1 MKKLLLMKTMLLLC
15 ALIAGSGTMW
25 ADDVLYSENFGNP
38 ASNTNISSYS
48 GWSATSSMF
57 NLTGA
62 ETVASC
68 YSGNKVG
75 SGNASTSSDYS
86 AASGQGNAY
95 QGGTAGTTTTILTVQ
110 KIKIT
115 GKSNLS
121 LIFAIY
127 NGAAAKY
134 VDAYYQIDS
143 GSETKLTLTGYGA
156 SSGWQY
162 VSASIPGTGTNLKL
176 IFKHT
181 PTKAWTTRIDD
192 IKLTGVAAAPEA
204 PTFDPAEGDFSEAF
218 TLHLASA
225 TDGATIYY
233 EKTTDGSTP
242 DDPTSLSTEYVP
254 ASGIS
259 ISAGSTVKIK
269 AIAIKDDVSSD
280 VSSATYTYKNI
291 ANPLFTPADGS
302 TLLYGE
308 SVTLSCAT
316 PGAKIYYT
324 QGSTP
329 ADPTSAS
336 TEYTTPIVLTAGTT
350 IKAIAINGGD
360 ESDVVSATYT
370 VKATAPTFSVA
381 AGSYDATQ
389 SVELSTTTEGAT
401 IYYTTDGSTP
411 TNESTEY
418 TGAISVSATQT
429 IKAIAIK
436 TGLTN
441 SDVASA
447 TYTLK
452 CATPIF
458 SVTPGIY
465 DATQSVE
472 LSSTAGATIYY
483 TIKTDGTTPANPTS
497 SSTEYTGAISVSSSA
512 IIKAIAIKDGMT
524 NSDITTAA
532 YRIVVP
538 AELPFKWVGGVKAD
552 LIAKQGVETS
562 GLGSGYGDTHEPY
575 RVQFDNTGD
584 YIQVRTNGPIAKVY
598 VGVKMVGGSSTS
610 KIKVKGSANGTDF
623 IDVQELT
630 ISGAS
635 NAILSLETTN
645 AFSSTYNWVRLE
657 FVKGSNVGVGPIT
670 ITPIV
675 PVTITSA
682 EYATYCNASNALD
695 FSETGITAYT
705 ATDETTYVKLHE
717 ITSGQ
722 VPANT
727 PVVLYKAGADGT
739 AINVPGIASAAA
751 VGDND
756 LKVVGTGGISGV
768 VNMYVLAKKSD
779 IVGFYLWDKTKTLNE
794 GKIYLDASGAGSR
807 SFLGLGDETT
817 GISNLTPALSE
828 GEGAVYDLQGR
839 KVAQPTK
846 GLYIVNGRKVV
857 LK

>member
-1 MKKLLLMKTMLLLC
+1 
-15 ALIAGSGTMW
+15 MW
-25 ADDVLYSENFGNP
+25 ADDVLYSENFGSP
-38 ASNTNISSYS
+38 ASNTDISSYS

-68 YSGNKVG
+68 YSGYKVG
-75 SGNASTSSDYS
+75 TGNASTTSDYTV
-86 AASGQGNAY
+86 ASGGGNAW
-95 QGGTAGTTTTILTVQ
+95 QVGTKNTTTTVLTIQ

-115 GKSNLS
+115 GKSSLS
-121 LIFAIY
+121 LNFAIY
-127 NGAAAKY
+127 NGGAAQY

-143 GSETKLTLTGYGA
+143 GSETQLTLTGYG
-156 SSGWQY
+156 STTGWHY

-176 IFKHT
+176 IFKQT
-181 PTKAWTTRIDD
+181 PSKGWTTRIDD

-204 PTFDPAEGDFSEAF
+204 PTFDPAEGDFSEDF
-218 TLHLASA
+218 ELTLSTS

-233 EKTTDGSTP
+233 TTDGSTP
-242 DDPTSLSTEYVP
+242 TSSSTAYDPDDKPT
-254 ASGIS
+254 
-259 ISAGSTVKIK
+259 ISAGADVTVK
-269 AIAIKDDVSSD
+269 AIAIKGGVSST

-458 SVTPGIY
+458 SVTPGLY

-524 NSDITTAA
+524 NSDIATAE

-562 GLGSGYGDTHEPY
+562 GLGSDYAESNAPY
-575 RVQFDNTGD
+575 RVKFDTTGD
-584 YIQVRTNGPIAKVY
+584 YIQIRTNGSIAKVY
-598 VGVKMVGGSSTS
+598 VDVKMLGGNTTS

-623 IDVQELT
+623 TQIEELT
-630 ISGAS
+630 ISGAT
-635 NAILSLETTN
+635 NDVLNLVTTK
-645 AFSSTYNWVRLE
+645 AFNTAYNWVRLE
-657 FVKGSNVGVGPIT
+657 FDKGSNVGVGPIT
-670 ITPIV
+670 ITPVV

-682 EYATYCNASNALD
+682 EYATYCNAANALD
-695 FSETGITAYT
+695 FSTTGITVYT
-705 ATDETTYVKLHE
+705 ATDNTTYVKLNE

-756 LKVVGTGGISGV
+756 LNVVGVGGLTGEDNIF
-768 VNMYVLAKKSD
+768 VLAKKNS
-779 IVGFYLWDKTKTLNE
+779 IVGFYLWDKDETLNE
-794 GKIYLDASGAGSR
+794 GKIYLQGSGALAR
-807 SFLGLGDETT
+807 TFLGLGDDTT
-817 GISNLTPALSE
+817 GIKSMNNEQLTIDNE
-828 GEGAVYDLQGR
+828 AVYDLQGR

>member
-1 MKKLLLMKTMLLLC
+1 MKQKFTFLTKLMLLLC
-15 ALIAGSGTMW
+15 GLMAGSGTMW
-25 ADDVLYSENFGNP
+25 GDDVLYSENFGSP
-38 ASNTNISSYS
+38 ASNTEISSYS

-68 YSGNKVG
+68 YSGYKVG
-75 SGNASTSSDYS
+75 TGNASTTSDYS
-86 AASGQGNAY
+86 VASGGGNAW
-95 QGGTAGTTTTILTVQ
+95 QTGTKNTTTTVLTIQ

-115 GKSNLS
+115 GKSSLS
-121 LIFAIY
+121 LNFAIY
-127 NGAAAKY
+127 NGGAAQY

-143 GSETKLTLTGYGA
+143 GSETKLTLSDYG
-156 SSGWQY
+156 STVGWHY
-162 VSASIPGTGTNLKL
+162 VSASISGTGTNLKL
-176 IFKHT
+176 IFKQT
-181 PTKAWTTRIDD
+181 PTKGWTTRIDD

-204 PTFDPAEGDFSEAF
+204 PTFDPVEGDFSEDF
-218 TLHLASA
+218 ELTLSCA
-225 TDGATIYY
+225 TDGASIYY
-233 EKTTDGSTP
+233 TTDGSTP
-242 DDPTSLSTEYVP
+242 TSSSTAYDPEDKPT
-254 ASGIS
+254 
-259 ISAGSTVKIK
+259 ISAGADVTVK
-269 AIAIKDDVSSD
+269 AIAIKGGVSSTI
-280 VSSATYTYKNI
+280 SSATYTYKNI

-316 PGAKIYYT
+316 SGAKIYYT

-538 AELPFKWVGGVKAD
+538 AELPFKWVGGVKDD

-562 GLGSGYGDTHEPY
+562 GLGSDYADSNAPY
-575 RVQFDNTGD
+575 RVKFDNTGD
-584 YIQVRTNGPIAKVY
+584 YIQVRTNGSISKVY
-598 VGVKMVGGSSTS
+598 VDVKMLGGSNTS

-635 NAILSLETTN
+635 NAILRLETTN

-657 FVKGSNVGVGPIT
+657 FDKGSNVGVGPIT
-670 ITPIV
+670 ITPVV

-682 EYATYCNASNALD
+682 EYATYCNAANALD
-695 FSETGITAYT
+695 FSTTGITVYT

-739 AINVPGIASAAA
+739 AINVPGIASADA

-768 VNMYVLAKKSD
+768 DNMYVLAKKSD

-807 SFLGLGDETT
+807 TFLGLGDETT